1 MKKKFNF
8 IPVLIIILFLF
19 PSNTLAYSNWGQEME
34 IFSLFDIFFDI
45 IGFSVVVVALIMGL
59 EMLLKFS
66 GKLKKTWIYCMITI
80 LFFLILQILTFISAF
95 YSIDFSG
102 IFSILKFLM
111 ASFILASVFAARS
124 MIHEVI
130 RNKSIRKREQTTM
143 NH

>member
-1 MKKKFNF
+1 MKKIFK
-8 IPVLIIILFLF
+8 LIAGGLLTLTFF
-19 PSNTLAYSNWGQEME
+19 PLNALAYSNWGQEME

-66 GKLKKTWIYCMITI
+66 GMLKKTWIYCMITI

-111 ASFILASVFAARS
+111 AAFILASVFAARS
-124 MIHEVI
+124 MIHQII
-130 RNKSIRKREQTTM
+130 RNKSIRKRDEM
-143 NH
+143 SRS